1 MKPYAPYIPPTLHLP
16 APLHLDRL
24 WGVVA
29 IALTI
34 HYAFGV

>member
-1 MKPYAPYIPPTLHLP
+1 MTPYSPYIPPTLHLP

-29 IALTI
+29 LLLLAG
-34 HYAFGV
+34 YAYG

>member
-1 MKPYAPYIPPTLHLP
+1 MKPYAPYIPPTLPLP

-29 IALTI
+29 IALVVL
-34 HYAFGV
+34 YAY